1 MGWPLIRAAEGRE
14 RDPERKEGRPMRSR
28 SFGSVGVA
36 CLLLL
41 ALGSVGGQE
50 TQSEAARHIEDAQ
63 KLAAA
68 GKLDEAVAAVKK
80 ALDLEPKNDLYLALA
95 SDFERQAGL
104 FSDGLAH
111 ARKAI
116 EINGKVGAYYVL
128 AAANAHGT
136 QDLGTARDYVRKVYA
151 GATEF
156 GPQAVKSARLVEA
169 LLVKKVYTL
178 TFECD
183 PRKGQAESGAYRVA
197 LPRDD
202 LPYQSTTYKV
212 TGAKS
217 SRVVKNEADHFLTV
231 VPQGTKP
238 FQLVMEVSVQ
248 PYTYKEKLSSAKP
261 EATPKDVRPYLGP
274 SYGINPAS
282 PALKKVVAGLKSS
295 DPAGKVR
302 DLTVWMKKNIT
313 YKTTGTTIEKV
324 DFKSAEEILERGHAE
339 CYAYSVLFTALC
351 RAAGV
356 PARQI
361 WGLYM
366 KPDGSG
372 FASHNWCEVHIGGV
386 GWVPIDPQNVET
398 FGMLPNTHVRFLM
411 PLKSTARSTEPL
423 PQFNLLYMCK
433 GDIRYE
439 TKVEW
444 LSVGR

>member
-1 MGWPLIRAAEGRE
+1 L
-14 RDPERKEGRPMRSR
+14 
-28 SFGSVGVA
+28 GSIGVA
-36 CLLLL
+36 GVLLL

-50 TQSEAARHIEDAQ
+50 AGSEAARQVEEAKKLAVAGRFEDA
-63 KLAAA
+63 
-68 GKLDEAVAAVKK
+68 VATMKK

-95 SDFERQAGL
+95 SDFERQAGRYA
-104 FSDGLAH
+104 DGLAH

-136 QDLGTARDYVRKVYA
+136 QDLEAAREYVRTVLKGGVE
-151 GATEF
+151 GF
-156 GPQAVKSARLVEA
+156 GPVAVQGAKQVEA

-178 TFECD
+178 HFECD
-183 PRKGQAESGAYRVA
+183 PRKGQAESGSYRLA

-212 TGAKS
+212 TGVKS
-217 SRVVKNEADHFLTV
+217 ARVVKTEADHFLSV
-231 VPQGTKP
+231 VPQGNKP
-238 FQLVMEVSVQ
+238 FQLTMEISVQ
-248 PYTYKEKLSSAKP
+248 PYTYKEKLAAAKSG
-261 EATPKDVRPYLGP
+261 AIPKEVRPYLGP

-282 PALKKVVAGLKSS
+282 PALKKVVADLKSN
-295 DPAGKVR
+295 DTVRTVR
-302 DLTVWMKKNIT
+302 DITAWMKKNIT

-324 DFKSAEEILERGHAE
+324 DFKSADEILERGHAE

-366 KPDGSG
+366 KPDGTG
-372 FASHNWCEVHIGGV
+372 FASHNWCEVYIVGP
-386 GWVPIDPQNVET
+386 GWVPIDPQNLET

-411 PLKSTARSTEPL
+411 PLKSTARSNEAL
-423 PQFNLLYMCK
+423 PQANLLYMCG

-444 LSVGR
+444 LSP